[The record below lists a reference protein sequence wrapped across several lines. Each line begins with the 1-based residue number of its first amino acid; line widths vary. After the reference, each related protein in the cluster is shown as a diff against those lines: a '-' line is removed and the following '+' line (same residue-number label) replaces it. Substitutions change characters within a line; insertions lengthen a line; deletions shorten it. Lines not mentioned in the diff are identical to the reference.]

1 MHLLE
6 NSKSRPAKYKN
17 QNGDDGDNDDR
28 VKLIRDAHKLE
39 QRAIQKE
46 QQTDR
51 MEDYLDVIY
60 ELINKKGYATQRLVV
75 VGSALTLSQDC
86 R

>member
-1 MHLLE
+1 VPVYAIMHLLE

-51 MEDYLDVIY
+51 MEDYLEVIY
-60 ELINKKGYATQRLVV
+60 ELINKKGYSCSCICLI
-75 VGSALTLSQDC
+75 
-86 R
+86 

>member
-1 MHLLE
+1 MMLE

-17 QNGDDGDNDDR
+17 QNSDDGDDGDR
-28 VKLIRDAHKLE
+28 IKLIRDTHKLE

-51 MEDYLDVIY
+51 MEDYLEVIY
-60 ELINKKGYATQRLVV
+60 ELINKKDMLRK
-75 VGSALTLSQDC
+75 
-86 R
+86 